1 MITPGIFKA
10 YDIRG
15 MYPAELN
22 NETAL
27 EIGRG
32 LGRFFGKTGR
42 AKVVVARDGR
52 IGSPELYRAVIEGL
66 RSANGKV
73 RIVGIGL
80 ATTPMFYF
88 LVAKLGCRGGIIV
101 TASHNP
107 KEYNGFNFML
117 KRRTLHYN
125 NGLNKIVCS
134 KGELRFRKSVDI
146 KVTNRNIVP
155 EKYWILDEKKIDKDL
170 DAGLDI
176 PGVKIKIDPIG
187 SVAIYADKL

>member
-1 MITPGIFKA
+1 MVTPGIFKA

-15 MYPAELN
+15 IYPVELN

-27 EIGRG
+27 EIGWG

-73 RIVGIGL
+73 RIVGVGL
-80 ATTPMFYF
+80 ATTPMFYV
-88 LVAKLGCRGGIIV
+88 LVQLLKATGGIIV

-107 KEYNGFNFML
+107 REWNGFKVVGQNAEMIGGREVL
-117 KRRTLHYN
+117 KIITN
-125 NGLNKIVCS
+125 NL
-134 KGELRFRKSVDI
+134 
-146 KVTNRNIVP
+146 
-155 EKYWILDEKKIDKDL
+155 
-170 DAGLDI
+170 
-176 PGVKIKIDPIG
+176 
-187 SVAIYADKL
+187 